1 MNKVKPNNENET
13 KSDIF
18 SWGIVKFNIIFHWSQ
33 NTKTIQRLLLLPS
46 FNVIA
51 RVNTNK

>member
-1 MNKVKPNNENET
+1 MNKVKSNNENET

-18 SWGIVKFNIIFHWSQ
+18 SLGIVKFDIIFHWSQ
-33 NTKTIQRLLLLPS
+33 NTKIIQRLLLLPS

-51 RVNTNK
+51 KVNTNK